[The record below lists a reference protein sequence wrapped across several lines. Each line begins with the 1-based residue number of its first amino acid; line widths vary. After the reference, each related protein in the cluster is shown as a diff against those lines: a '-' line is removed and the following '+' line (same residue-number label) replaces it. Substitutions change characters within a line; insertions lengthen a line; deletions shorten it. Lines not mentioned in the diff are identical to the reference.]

1 MRLSERGGGFDNLQ
15 LFVWVNIII
24 SCIYGYF
31 LENWGYIYQINESL
45 KDFIDESYKKKK
57 ESALIWLKL
66 VMLWYPKH
74 AFAIIACLFLVKAV
88 ILALAEN
95 LCNFLA

>member
-1 MRLSERGGGFDNLQ
+1 MVTFYIITSNEVIRRGGGGFDNLQ

-45 KDFIDESYKKKK
+45 KDFTDESYKKKNPH
-57 ESALIWLKL
+57 WFG
-66 VMLWYPKH
+66 W
-74 AFAIIACLFLVKAV
+74 
-88 ILALAEN
+88 N
-95 LCNFLA
+95 W